1 MCACV
6 CACVHVLFVCMRLCP
21 GNTVLHVLVLQ
32 PNKTTAC
39 QAIDLIMARDA
50 ELDQSVSLDMV
61 PNFRGLTPFK
71 LAAKEGNIVVSGAQ
85 QPNRVATQNSIKL
98 KLNSIKLNSIKKDR
112 WLAELN

>member
-1 MCACV
+1 MCLCV
-6 CACVHVLFVCMRLCP
+6 RACVHFWFVCMRLCP

-39 QAIDLIMARDA
+39 QVIDLIMARDA

-71 LAAKEGNIVVSGAQ
+71 LAAKEGNTVVSGA
-85 QPNRVATQNSIKL
+85 RG
-98 KLNSIKLNSIKKDR
+98 LNT
-112 WLAELN
+112 ELS